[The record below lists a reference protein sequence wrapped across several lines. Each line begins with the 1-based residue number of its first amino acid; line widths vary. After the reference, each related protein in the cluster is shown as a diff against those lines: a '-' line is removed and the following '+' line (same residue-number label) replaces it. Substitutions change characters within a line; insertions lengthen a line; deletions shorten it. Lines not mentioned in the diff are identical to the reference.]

1 MRLEECFE
9 KLREKIPSTVDEK
22 YNSFYEFIDA
32 EFNDFIETLRSVDE
46 KELLPILKNELSKD
60 YKTTEPFITLMV
72 KICTFIKEKIL
83 KEAYRGNIYQAT
95 TNLLKLLYYQ
105 KYTEGKLK
113 DMYVNYFDFKITDE
127 NATLYRVRTIKQEE
141 SDTDCNHLPFDKR
154 EKADNGRFS
163 LNQYPCLYLADS
175 KDTAIAETI
184 TPKSDSNE
192 NSKDSKLLIGK
203 FNENRKGKTLLG
215 FFYLGKPES
224 FQNCKNRSYDI
235 FKFLV
240 TYPMSLVCLSTK
252 KSGHIEKFESEYLI
266 PQILFSILFHD
277 VDEAKRGFKGIAY
290 SSTQADG
297 INYAIP
303 ALMPKDKILFK
314 NHSTYIKDLLTQYE
328 YEINNYK
335 IADADGGAVSQQ
347 KRLCLRL

>member
-1 MRLEECFE
+1 MELEECFE
-9 KLREKIPSTVDEK
+9 KLRGKIPSTVDEK

-32 EFNDFIETLRSVDE
+32 EFNDFIEILRSINK
-46 KELLPILKNELSKD
+46 KELLPIVKNKLSKD
-60 YKTTEPFITLMV
+60 YKTTKPFITLMI
-72 KICTFIKEKIL
+72 KICTFIKENIL

-105 KYTEGKLK
+105 KYTQGKLK
-113 DMYVNYFDFKITDE
+113 DMYVNYFDFEITDE
-127 NATLYRVRTIKQEE
+127 NATLYRVRDIEQVNN
-141 SDTDCNHLPFDKR
+141 TDCNHCPFEKR

-184 TPKSDSNE
+184 TPKSGSNE
-192 NSKDSKLLIGK
+192 NPKDNKLLIGK
-203 FNENRKGKTLLG
+203 FQKSSKKSILA
-215 FFYLGKPES
+215 FFYIGKPKP
-224 FQNCKNRSYDI
+224 FKDCKDSTFDI
-235 FKFLV
+235 FRFLV

-252 KSGHIEKFESEYLI
+252 KSGHIEKFESEYLV

-303 ALMPKDKILFK
+303 ALMPKNEILFE

-328 YEINNYK
+328 YETINY
-335 IADADGGAVSQQ
+335 
-347 KRLCLRL
+347 